1 MFNEGVRKGD
11 FWPADPTA
19 AATLCLGTL
28 RMLQRDL
35 VCGAPATQALP
46 VVTLILI
53 AYGVP
58 PDDAERISREQAQGV
73 YRPARA

>member
-1 MFNEGVRKGD
+1 
-11 FWPADPTA
+11 
-19 AATLCLGTL
+19 
-28 RMLQRDL
+28 
-35 VCGAPATQALP
+35 
-46 VVTLILI
+46 VTLILI